1 MASNWLYCY
10 LDIEKFSLLLNNN
23 LIMRSL
29 LLVVATVLFSFSL
42 ATAQQSK
49 LPEITVQDL
58 AGKKVN
64 IQDYAENGK
73 ITVLNFWATWCVP
86 CKKELDNITELY
98 PEWTEKYNMEL
109 LAISIDDPRSARRV
123 KPMVDAKAWD
133 FEVLLDQNSDLKR
146 ALNFQTVPY
155 TIILDAEGNIAYSH
169 GGYTEGYEYELET
182 IIAELAGVS
191 TSEDKPKKRKKKEM
205 SGE

>member
-1 MASNWLYCY
+1 
-10 LDIEKFSLLLNNN
+10 
-23 LIMRSL
+23 MRSL
-29 LLVVATVLFSFSL
+29 IAIVVCTIFALSL
-42 ATAQQSK
+42 NAQDTK
-49 LPEITVQDL
+49 LPEVTVQDL
-58 AGKKVN
+58 SGKKIN

-98 PEWTEKYNMEL
+98 PEWAEKYNMEL

-123 KPMVDAKAWD
+123 KPMVDAKGWE

-146 ALNFQTVPY
+146 GLNFQTVPY

-169 GGYTEGYEYELET
+169 GGYTEGFEYELEE
-182 IIAELAGVS
+182 IIAKLAGVGS
-191 TSEDKPKKRKKKEM
+191 SEEPTKKRKKKAEM
-205 SGE
+205 GE